1 LCRGKGRHIP
11 VIFFGIMLLTSFVL
25 FELVPINFVFHFESL
40 GRSSDT
46 KAIFIHPLQSAR
58 AQETEEEEK
67 EDNDEG
73 ISDLDK
79 TDKSNK
85 EESNSS
91 RETGFSKLAYLTSID
106 ICCSWDSSLAD
117 GKLTYKIEYDD
128 DGGSGNSSN
137 NAENNKNYNNELQL
151 KKAVIA
157 AIKEWNTKVQNLQL
171 VDISTTAPNSS
182 VLSKDDADI
191 EVKFV
196 QDVSRAGFEAG
207 GSSQIAGVTTMTHD
221 KDGFINKSTI
231 TLPKT
236 AFYYEDDLKAFT
248 PSQYSSQLKEVAVH
262 EIGHALGL
270 GHANFEGDIM
280 NESINY
286 DGTMSLSDCDIKA
299 VSEANHWKLVYN
311 TTTPLGPTMSEINCR

>member
-1 LCRGKGRHIP
+1 LSELEP
-11 VIFFGIMLLTSFVL
+11 V
-25 FELVPINFVFHFESL
+25 NFVFYLEWLESNV
-40 GRSSDT
+40 DT
-46 KAIFIHPLQSAR
+46 EAILIHPLQSAK
-58 AQETEEEEK
+58 AQETDDEEEK

-79 TDKSNK
+79 ADKSNNDD
-85 EESNSS
+85 SNSS
-91 RETGFSKLAYLTSID
+91 KETDFSKLAYFTSID

-117 GKLTYKIEYDD
+117 GKLTYKIEYDYS
-128 DGGSGNSSN
+128 DGTGNGGN
-137 NAENNKNYNNELQL
+137 DAENNKNYELQL

-171 VDISTTAPNSS
+171 VDISTTDPDSS
-182 VLSKDDADI
+182 VLSKEDADI

-196 QDVSRAGFEAG
+196 QDVSREGFEAG

-221 KDGFINKSTI
+221 NDGFINKSTI

-236 AFYYEDDLKAFT
+236 TFYYEEENDLKAFT
-248 PSQYSSQLKEVAVH
+248 PSLYSSQLKEVAVH

-280 NESINY
+280 NESISY

-299 VSEANHWKLVYN
+299 VSEANRWKLVYN
-311 TTTPLGPTMSEINCR
+311 TTTPVGPTMSNINCG